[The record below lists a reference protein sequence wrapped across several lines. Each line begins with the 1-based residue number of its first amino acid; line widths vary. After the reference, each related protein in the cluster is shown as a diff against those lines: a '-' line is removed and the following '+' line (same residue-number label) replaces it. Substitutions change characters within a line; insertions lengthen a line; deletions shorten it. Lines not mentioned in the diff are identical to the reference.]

1 MGSFFEAFVQYK
13 FLQNALLGGLI
24 IGSVCSLF
32 SPFVVLKRMAF
43 IGEGIGHAAF
53 GGIALALLLISDPSE
68 HEFLLT
74 AITMVYCLAVAFLI
88 AYSSRTKKISED
100 SAIGIFLAVSM
111 ALGLILLSTRKAYT
125 AEILSYL
132 FGSIL
137 AISRNDILI
146 IGLFGALVLFFIL
159 GFYKELVFFTFDE
172 SSAKASGIP
181 TGFLHYMLIALLAIL
196 IVAAVKLVGVI
207 LVTAYLIIPG
217 ATAKLFAK
225 KFSHLSVGALSIGI
239 LTSFLGLFASYK
251 LNFPSGASIVV
262 VQFLL
267 FVFALALS
275 KFRGKS
281 SVKNLKERADE
292 EGVHSQ

>member
-1 MGSFFEAFVQYK
+1 MDSFFDALIQYK

-43 IGEGIGHAAF
+43 IGEGISHAAF
-53 GGIALALLLISDPSE
+53 GGIALALLLIPNPSE
-68 HEFLLT
+68 SEFLLT
-74 AITMVYCLAVAFLI
+74 AITMLYCLLLAFLI
-88 AYSSRTKKISED
+88 AYASRTKKISED

-111 ALGLILLSTRKAYT
+111 ALGLLLLSLKKTYT

-137 AISRNDILI
+137 AIGRNDILLMSI
-146 IGLFGALVLFFIL
+146 FAVLALAFIF

-172 SSAKASGIP
+172 SLARISGIP
-181 TGFLHYMLIALLAIL
+181 TGFLHYMLIALLAVL

-225 KFSHLSVGALSIGI
+225 KFFHLSLGALLIGV
-239 LTSFLGLFASYK
+239 LTSFFGLYASYAM
-251 LNFPSGASIVV
+251 NIPSGASIVV
-262 VQFLL
+262 VQFLA
-267 FVFALALS
+267 FVFVLALS
-275 KFRGKS
+275 KIRAKTVFRFLGEKT
-281 SVKNLKERADE
+281 DE
-292 EGVHSQ
+292 KGVHG